1 MTSIYLV
8 YLFSVSGKQK
18 GKKTVNQEELLEVPD
33 GWKEPGIAKE
43 QNPHGVVSESSFATL
58 FPKYRENY
66 INECWPLVKK
76 TLGDHV
82 SSNLLSRIFVLK
94 LINKCFLLYKKEEIL
109 YKYTCICNEYF
120 LKIFFI

>member
-1 MTSIYLV
+1 MIMYL
-8 YLFSVSGKQK
+8 YLFTLSGKQK

-33 GWKEPGIAKE
+33 GWKEPGISKE

-82 SSNLLSRIFVLK
+82 SFKSLSRIFVLK
-94 LINKCFLLYKKEEIL
+94 VMINFFFSMKRR
-109 YKYTCICNEYF
+109 KYFKYIS
-120 LKIFFI
+120 L